1 MSEQEKRAAIKKYF
15 VKVPGWMWIV
25 VVLAISLSVI
35 LKDFS
40 YLIPG
45 IIIGLFI
52 WLKLK
57 GKPSDSDMDGF
68 IAEDLQNAIAK
79 SLIKTSIDNSELV
92 SESVIIHGPRLRGTG
107 GAEFLFKRGKDNILR
122 FSPINVTVINMTENQ
137 LVCYAASLDL
147 TTGNFLNESTDEY
160 FYKDVVS
167 VSTQTE
173 SMTVEIESTKEEMQL
188 DSAEKFTL
196 TTSGG
201 TSIEVLLR
209 APKLIEYMGGGD
221 IPTTVAEV
229 AIQAIRKM
237 LREKKV

>member
-15 VKVPGWMWIV
+15 VKIPGWMWIV

-92 SESVIIHGPRLRGTG
+92 SESVIIHGPKFWLTG
-107 GAEFLFKRGKDNILR
+107 GAEILFKKGKDNILR

-173 SMTVEIESTKEEMQL
+173 TMSVEIENTKEKMQL
-188 DSAEKFTL
+188 VSAEKFKL

-209 APKLIEYMGGGD
+209 DPKLIEYMGGGD
-221 IPTTVAEV
+221 IPTTEAET

>member
-92 SESVIIHGPRLRGTG
+92 SESVIIHGPRLSRTG

-137 LVCYAASLDL
+137 LVCYTASLDL

-167 VSTQTE
+167 VSTKTD
-173 SMTVEIESTKEEMQL
+173 SSTIEIESTKEIMQL
-188 DSAEKFTL
+188 NSAETFEL

-221 IPTTVAEV
+221 IPTTEAEV